1 MPTVNGGQ
9 AVALQH
15 AAPFAGHPRAG
26 MINEDSSHRL
36 RGHREEVDAV
46 VERDGL
52 CAEQAHTELVDQR
65 VRFER
70 VVAAF
75 VMEKARGDLAQ
86 LWMHDGEQLVAGA
99 IVALAPNRVGLRYRS
114 RACEP

>member
-1 MPTVNGGQ
+1 
-9 AVALQH
+9 
-15 AAPFAGHPRAG
+15 
-26 MINEDSSHRL
+26 
-36 RGHREEVDAV
+36 
-46 VERDGL
+46 
-52 CAEQAHTELVDQR
+52 
-65 VRFER
+65 